1 MADIR
6 RRNIISIN
14 EGDVNPT
21 KLRATE
27 VSDTPVDS
35 SEYVNRI
42 TYRTYFL
49 ISQNFSYSY
58 RWIPRMTN

>member
-6 RRNIISIN
+6 RRNIIYFN

-35 SEYVNRI
+35 SEYVNIAYRI
-42 TYRTYFL
+42 YFP
-49 ISQNFSYSY
+49 ISKNFAYSC
-58 RWIPRMTN
+58 RLIPRMIN